1 MLKLKMRRF
10 SGIVLLALVSLTA
23 TAQNDSIP
31 TINRTILGYVQSV
44 MGKQVDR
51 GECWD
56 LANQALTLVN
66 AKWDKMY
73 VYGKP
78 VNYKTEAVYPGDIVH
93 FKGAVVERIEGFT
106 TYTETMEQHTAII
119 IKVYGKGVYELAH
132 QNTSFSGRKVGTSPI
147 NIEGLVKGNIIIYR
161 PQE

>member
-1 MLKLKMRRF
+1 MKYIFRIALIALF
-10 SGIVLLALVSLTA
+10 SIPA
-23 TAQNDSIP
+23 TAQTDSIP
-31 TINRTILGYVQSV
+31 NLNRTVLNYVQSV

-56 LANQALTLVN
+56 LANQALNLAN

-73 VYGKP
+73 VYGRP
-78 VNYKTEAVYPGDIVH
+78 VNYKIEEVYPGDIVH
-93 FKGAVVERIEGFT
+93 FKGAVIERVEGFT
-106 TYTETMEQHTAII
+106 TYTETMKQHTAII
-119 IKVYGKGVYELAH
+119 TKVYGKGVYELAH

-147 NIEGLVKGNIIIYR
+147 NIDGLKKGKIIIYR